1 MQRKRRSIKIYTI
14 QSLTGLDKQDRTS
27 RNPIF
32 QPKNKSTCEFSIQNT
47 LNVSLN
53 QKAIDIIEQLQKELI
68 SNYHDDITKQVGTWI
83 NSYKKQKNKQ
93 FSISFSPHTLHLIV
107 IILLLT
113 NQIDIF
119 CDQIYKQQD
128 TPQDE
133 QRIPRVIETTKKL
146 ILLAESLNCQP
157 EELESKVLELIEK
170 QFLQIYTKIENAFDE
185 EATIDNSTQNTYIHL
200 KGRRAFNLLQEFCN
214 IFTENEPI
222 YKILALSKSESFQTL
237 QKLNKYT
244 KLFILKEEENIN
256 AYKILQDLN
265 MEKINT
271 FLTLIERITSNL
283 ETITKNFKNQSSALE
298 SVLKNIHNSQMIQ
311 PFYDAKIDYNAAPE
325 EATSSIS
332 MSKNTFLF
340 SDRNGKKIPIVQG
353 NFAINEE
360 NKDGQSMVI
369 EESDEDCDEEDDYEH
384 YNNQEQ
390 NVNRISHHSK
400 ISLQRNS
407 KKNEKENLESNQ
419 DQYSF
424 QIEYL
429 KPGNIPWDL
438 QTIRS
443 EGKIG
448 SGGQG
453 TVFRAFDPKKERQIA
468 LKFTNLPFNWEKFKD
483 RYLEEIRIQSYMT
496 SKKMSHILEVDNKI
510 YIYQDKY
517 GQQQKYLISLMEL
530 GVGSLE
536 DFIKICASEN
546 KIISDRHIFH
556 IFFDIL
562 QGLEQMHSLNY
573 AHKDIKPQNI
583 IYSIKDKCWK
593 IADFGCIQVIQS
605 GTVTEKNGEIQS
617 NQTTNLR
624 KNSSEP
630 SSPKSNSQMYPN
642 RFAQECYVTGTPTY
656 MSPELYSLYQQ
667 RQEVGLVNLVANDFY
682 SLGITILKLR
692 ELEKIERT
700 KLNEKIMINR
710 LSCDKLSNLI
720 TMLLNEDQV
729 FRSSL
734 SFSSFTEMF
743 FNEYQDYI
751 KTQKDEEFNYLE
763 TVFKYDEN
771 VQDNLNLAQKLE
783 CAKTYQNINLR
794 EKCLRYF
801 EEIVSDPEFEKLDI
815 FEKRNILVEQV
826 QALSYFG
833 DYERA
838 YEQGMKCLNISSEQ
852 LKGFCSNE
860 LVISDLKNIGQILFN
875 QGQYDH
881 ALQKYLL
888 VLDIIAEE
896 QEKRQKLDAEFR
908 NSQNLYLKKQSEQI
922 SQIKRNSSSKRVTQ
936 SGNIERKSNFHKSK
950 LIQQE
955 NQEELLQHVQL
966 CDSDKDDNQ
975 LKELSNSDNKIRENQ
990 DVNHY
995 EEKINLGHEDYH
1007 QEKDINQDNKQ
1018 NNQEEHVNSHNQ
1030 SFQYDQ
1036 NGGKIPIT
1044 NKIQINII
1052 SSNSLAEFQ
1061 NDSVLTNSNGKNSQ
1075 NEIQR
1080 SSQFDNSVDQNRQ
1093 ASFSEFNNK
1102 SKQQADN
1109 ILSSNSQNSKLNSD
1123 YCIDKDEDVKADQ
1136 KNHVSFS
1143 GHKDNQNI
1151 TLETI
1156 QESSYNNNSFKIQV
1170 KPETPSQITSGQTL
1184 DFTNFTTSTTNN
1196 IRFESNFHSKN
1207 VIKQAMEYD
1216 NSLGKFNQEHVSQ
1229 EIQNDLAQIQTL
1241 IGQAL
1246 NKLGHYDKA
1255 LKYYEEALKTTEKN
1269 LGKNDI
1275 QVAIIL
1281 DSMGESLVNNGRYKE
1296 SFRIFKRSYKIKRN
1310 EYGRNSIHLAETIA
1324 QMGKVLEKLTLYE
1337 KSAQHYSKAL
1347 QIFEQHYGQNHIKTA
1362 EILNHLGNV
1371 KRAEGN
1377 YKQAYQLYLE
1387 VLTIMKNHYPSDH
1400 IEIGKIYHD
1409 IGNVLRNQENHEL
1422 SLEYFLKAEEI
1433 KIKYYG
1439 TNHVEVSNTRQYI
1452 GIIYRKME
1460 KLDLAQ
1466 HYFELALAPM
1476 ENHFGKEHIEVVKLV
1491 QEIAVLMQLQGH
1503 LQLAKEKLEFV
1514 LNNRVKEFGNF
1525 HIKTANTMQNVATIE
1540 MELGNYLKSLEYTQ
1554 IVLTVRKQTFGENH
1568 IKVANSITS
1577 IAQLQDL
1584 IGDYQNAQSSL
1595 DNAIQIYNLDLT
1607 TNKGKILQANIIRAT
1622 ILYNTLQLKEAQN
1635 LLEKDLIPNIK
1646 PSSVNYQQAY
1656 TLLGYIYQKQ
1666 YLIIEDSNNDT
1677 QWLLR
1682 HFKDQI
1688 SDGSPRDYITIFSN
1702 LSQIIQNILIESE
1715 KTYGKDHISYAYVLE
1730 LNGLFNLN
1738 VEQVEAA
1745 IQIKLKRYNASHK
1758 EILNSRHLICKIEY
1772 LKSKQDKNYFEQ
1784 NPEKQKMIVE
1794 NLKEILEQQQQFYQG
1809 NPNHTQLF
1817 NSLLLLYKITK
1828 ENNYRERIL
1837 SIINSNQINQ
1847 QPDNSQQSIV
1857 I

>member
-1 MQRKRRSIKIYTI
+1 MQRKRRNIKVYTI

-27 RNPIF
+27 RNPLF

-53 QKAIDIIEQLQKELI
+53 QKAVDIIEQLQKELI
-68 SNYHDDITKQVGTWI
+68 TNYHEDIAKQIGTWI

-93 FSISFSPHTLHLIV
+93 FSISFSPHTLHLI
-107 IILLLT
+107 
-113 NQIDIF
+113 
-119 CDQIYKQQD
+119 D

-133 QRIPRVIETTKKL
+133 QRIPRVIESTKKL
-146 ILLAESLNCQP
+146 ILLAESLSCQP
-157 EELESKVLELIEK
+157 DELESKVLELIEK

-185 EATIDNSTQNTYIHL
+185 EATVDNSSQNTYIHL

-214 IFTENEPI
+214 TFTENEPI

-244 KLFILKEEENIN
+244 KVFILKEEDNDN
-256 AYKILQDLN
+256 AHKILSDLN
-265 MEKINT
+265 MEKINI
-271 FLTLIERITSNL
+271 FLTLIDRITSNL

-298 SVLKNIHNSQMIQ
+298 SVLKNIHSSQMIQ

-332 MSKNTFLF
+332 MSKNTFMF

-353 NFAINEE
+353 NFNNNDE
-360 NKDGQSMVI
+360 NKEGQSMVI
-369 EESDEDCDEEDDYEH
+369 EESDEDCDDEEDYEH
-384 YNNQEQ
+384 YNNENNLGQ
-390 NVNRISHHSK
+390 NLNRLSRHNK
-400 ISLQRNS
+400 MQFQQAS
-407 KKNEKENLESNQ
+407 KKNEKQNEDSNQ
-419 DQYSF
+419 DQFSF

-536 DFIKICASEN
+536 DFIKICAQEN

-562 QGLEQMHSLNY
+562 QGLQQMHTLNY

-593 IADFGCIQVIQS
+593 IADFGCIQVIQN
-605 GTVTEKNGEIQS
+605 GTGGEKNGEISSEHSS
-617 NQTTNLR
+617 NLKKNNSQ
-624 KNSSEP
+624 NSSDP
-630 SSPKSNSQMYPN
+630 GSPKNNIQNYTN

-710 LSCDKLSNLI
+710 LSSDKLSNLI

-734 SFSSFTEMF
+734 SFNSFTEMF

-771 VQDNLNLAQKLE
+771 AQDNLNLAQKLE

-852 LKGFCSNE
+852 LKGFHSNE
-860 LVISDLKNIGQILFN
+860 FVISDLKNIGQILFN
-875 QGQYDH
+875 QGQYDL

-888 VLDIIAEE
+888 VLDIIAED
-896 QEKRQKLDAEFR
+896 QEKKQQLDLEFR

-922 SQIKRNSSSKRVTQ
+922 NQIKRTPSAKRATQ
-936 SGNIERKSNFHKSK
+936 SGNIERKSTFHKSK
-950 LIQQE
+950 IIQKE
-955 NQEELLQHVQL
+955 NQSEILNHVEF
-966 CDSDKDDNQ
+966 CESDKDGNQ
-975 LKELSNSDNKIRENQ
+975 EKELSNSDKVLENLNT
-990 DVNHY
+990 NHN
-995 EEKINLGHEDYH
+995 EEIMNLANAEHHD
-1007 QEKDINQDNKQ
+1007 QKDINQDNKQ
-1018 NNQEEHVNSHNQ
+1018 NNFSDIVSSNNQ
-1030 SFQYDQ
+1030 SFQIDQ
-1036 NGGKIPIT
+1036 NGSKIPQN
-1044 NKIQINII
+1044 NKIQILI

-1080 SSQFDNSVDQNRQ
+1080 SSQFDNSIDQNRQ
-1093 ASFSEFNNK
+1093 ASFSEFNSKNK
-1102 SKQQADN
+1102 QHADN
-1109 ILSSNSQNSKLNSD
+1109 LLSSNSQNSKLNSD
-1123 YCIDKDEDVKADQ
+1123 YCIDKDEDIKADQ
-1136 KNHVSFS
+1136 KNHVSLL
-1143 GHKDNQNI
+1143 GHKEIQNTI
-1151 TLETI
+1151 LDTI
-1156 QESSYNNNSFKIQV
+1156 QESSYNNSIQNTF
-1170 KPETPSQITSGQTL
+1170 KPETPSQTTSGQTR
-1184 DFTNFTTSTTNN
+1184 DFTSFTTSTTNN
-1196 IRFESNFHSKN
+1196 LKFESNFHSKN

-1422 SLEYFLKAEEI
+1422 SLDYFLKAEEI

-1439 TNHVEVSNTRQYI
+1439 TDHVEVSNTRQYI

-1466 HYFELALAPM
+1466 KYFELALAPM

-1491 QEIAVLMQLQGH
+1491 QEIAVLLQLQGH

-1514 LNNRVKEFGNF
+1514 LNNRIKEFGNF

-1540 MELGNYLKSLEYTQ
+1540 MELCNYLKSLEYTQ
-1554 IVLTVRKQTFGENH
+1554 TVLTVRKQTFGENH

-1595 DNAIQIYNLDLT
+1595 DNAIQIYNLDLV

-1635 LLEKDLIPNIK
+1635 LLEKELIPNIK

-1656 TLLGYIYQKQ
+1656 TLLGYIYQQQ
-1666 YLIIEDSNNDT
+1666 YLIFEDSNNDT

-1682 HFKDQI
+1682 HFRDQI

-1715 KTYGKDHISYAYVLE
+1715 KTYGKDHISYANVLE
-1730 LNGLFNLN
+1730 QNGLFNLN

-1745 IQIKLKRYNASHK
+1745 IQIKLKRYEASHK
-1758 EILNSRHLICKIEY
+1758 EILNSKQLICQIEY
-1772 LKSKQDKNYFEQ
+1772 LKSRQENNPFEQ
-1784 NPEKQKMIVE
+1784 DPDKCKRIVE
-1794 NLKEILEQQQQFYQG
+1794 NLKEILEQKQQFYQD

-1837 SIINSNQINQ
+1837 SLINQNQIQINQ
-1847 QPDNSQQSIV
+1847 KPDNSQQSIV

>member
-1 MQRKRRSIKIYTI
+1 MQRKRRSIKIQTI
-14 QSLTGLDKQDRTS
+14 QSLTGLDKLDRTS
-27 RNPIF
+27 RNPVF

-47 LNVSLN
+47 LNISMN
-53 QKAIDIIEQLQKELI
+53 QKAIDIIEQLKKELI
-68 SNYHDDITKQVGTWI
+68 TNYHEDIAKQVGTWI
-83 NSYKKQKNKQ
+83 HTYKKQKNKQ
-93 FSISFSPHTLHLIV
+93 FSISFNPHTLHLI
-107 IILLLT
+107 
-113 NQIDIF
+113 
-119 CDQIYKQQD
+119 D

-133 QRIPRVIETTKKL
+133 QRIPRVIESIKKL

-157 EELESKVLELIEK
+157 DELESKVLELIEK
-170 QFLQIYTKIENAFDE
+170 QFLWIYTKIENEFDD
-185 EATIDNSTQNTYIHL
+185 EATIDNSSQNTYINL

-244 KLFILKEEENIN
+244 KVFILKEEENIN
-256 AYKILQDLN
+256 SLKILQELN
-265 MEKINT
+265 MEKINI
-271 FLTLIERITSNL
+271 FLILIERITSNL

-353 NFAINEE
+353 NFTNYDE

-369 EESDEDCDEEDDYEH
+369 EESDEDCDEEEEDYDH
-384 YNNQEQ
+384 YHNENNQGQ
-390 NVNRISHHSK
+390 NVNRLSHHSK
-400 ISLQRNS
+400 MTHQQNS
-407 KKNEKENLESNQ
+407 KKNDKENLVTNQ

-536 DFIKICASEN
+536 DFIKIYAQEN
-546 KIISDRHIFH
+546 RIISDRHIFH

-562 QGLEQMHSLNY
+562 QGLQQMHELNY

-593 IADFGCIQVIQS
+593 IADFGCIQVIQN
-605 GTVTEKNGEIQS
+605 GTEGEKNGEILS
-617 NQTTNLR
+617 NQTSNLK
-624 KNSSEP
+624 KNNSQHNSEP
-630 SSPKSNSQMYPN
+630 SSPKSNNQMYSN

-667 RQEVGLVNLVANDFY
+667 RQEVGLVNLIANDFY

-692 ELEKIERT
+692 ELGKIERT
-700 KLNEKIMINR
+700 KLHEKIMINR

-720 TMLLNEDQV
+720 TILLNDDQL

-734 SFSSFTEMF
+734 SLSTFTEMF

-771 VQDNLNLAQKLE
+771 AQDNLNLAQKLE

-860 LVISDLKNIGQILFN
+860 FVISDLKNIGQILFN

-888 VLDIIAEE
+888 VLDIIAEQ
-896 QEKRQKLDAEFR
+896 QEKKQKLDIEFR

-922 SQIKRNSSSKRVTQ
+922 SQTKKNTSSKRITQ

-950 LIQQE
+950 ISQQE
-955 NQEELLQHVQL
+955 DQQEILQHVQL
-966 CDSDKDDNQ
+966 YEPDKHDNQ
-975 LKELSNSDNKIRENQ
+975 EKDLSNSDKVIENTNQ
-990 DVNHY
+990 NHY
-995 EEKINLGHEDYH
+995 EKNSNCGNSEYHE
-1007 QEKDINQDNKQ
+1007 EQDNKLSILGDYAS
-1018 NNQEEHVNSHNQ
+1018 SHNQ
-1030 SFQYDQ
+1030 SSQNDQ
-1036 NGGKIPIT
+1036 NRSKIPQN
-1044 NKIQINII
+1044 NKIQIQII

-1061 NDSVLTNSNGKNSQ
+1061 NDSLLTNSNGKNSQ

-1080 SSQFDNSVDQNRQ
+1080 SSQLDNSVDQNRQ
-1093 ASFSEFNNK
+1093 ASFSELNSK
-1102 SKQQADN
+1102 SKAQADN
-1109 ILSSNSQNSKLNSD
+1109 ILSSNSQNSKLNSEQ
-1123 YCIDKDEDVKADQ
+1123 YIDKDDDVKADQ

-1143 GHKDNQNI
+1143 AHKDIQNI
-1151 TLETI
+1151 ALETI
-1156 QESSYNNNSFKIQV
+1156 EESSYNNSFKNNI
-1170 KPETPSQITSGQTL
+1170 KPETPSQISSGQTL
-1184 DFTNFTTSTTNN
+1184 DFTNFTTTTTTTTTN

-1216 NSLGKFNQEHVSQ
+1216 NSLVKFNQEHVSQ

-1310 EYGRNSIHLAETIA
+1310 EYGRNSIYLAETIA

-1387 VLTIMKNHYPSDH
+1387 VLTIMKNNYPSDH

-1540 MELGNYLKSLEYTQ
+1540 MELGNYLQSLDYTQ

-1584 IGDYQNAQSSL
+1584 VGDYLNAQSSL
-1595 DNAIQIYNLDLT
+1595 DNAIKIYNLDLT

-1635 LLEKDLIPNIK
+1635 LLEKNLIPNIK

-1656 TLLGYIYQKQ
+1656 TLLGYIYQQQ

-1688 SDGSPRDYITIFSN
+1688 SDGSPRDYLTIFSN
-1702 LSQIIQNILIESE
+1702 LSQIILNILIESE

-1730 LNGLFNLN
+1730 QNGLFNLN
-1738 VEQVEAA
+1738 VDQVEAA
-1745 IQIKLKRYNASHK
+1745 IQIKLKRYEASHK
-1758 EILNSRHLICKIEY
+1758 EILNSKQLICQIEY
-1772 LKSKQDKNYFEQ
+1772 LKSKQENYSFEQ
-1784 NPEKQKMIVE
+1784 DPEKYKMIVK
-1794 NLKEILEQQQQFYQG
+1794 NLKEILEQKQLFYQG

-1828 ENNYRERIL
+1828 ENHFRERIL
-1837 SIINSNQINQ
+1837 SIINQNQINQQ
-1847 QPDNSQQSIV
+1847 QPDNSQQSIA